1 MQERGS
7 WAIAEVGVIHHL
19 SPDLYRLPSRTHRH
33 TNFKPSHTVFSHS
46 ASSPISQPS
55 ETIGDVVATEEASR
69 ITCVGPEH
77 ITRVKGGLRND
88 WFSCFFA
95 AIAGTMPITTFAQNN
110 GVISLTG
117 VASRGAGFAC
127 AFWLM
132 LLGIFG
138 KFGGWV
144 LSIPNCVLGGMT
156 TYLFANVITSGIKL
170 LIAKGPISRRDR
182 VILAWSLGLGIGLS
196 IVPQW

>member
-1 MQERGS
+1 MR
-7 WAIAEVGVIHHL
+7 AFFPHAFPFTL
-19 SPDLYRLPSRTHRH
+19 TH
-33 TNFKPSHTVFSHS
+33 PPV
-46 ASSPISQPS
+46 
-55 ETIGDVVATEEASR
+55 
-69 ITCVGPEH
+69 
-77 ITRVKGGLRND
+77 RVQGGLRND

-138 KFGGWV
+138 KVSYGQGRPCMV
-144 LSIPNCVLGGMT
+144 
-156 TYLFANVITSGIKL
+156 
-170 LIAKGPISRRDR
+170 
-182 VILAWSLGLGIGLS
+182 
-196 IVPQW
+196 